1 MREET
6 YGRRRRPK
14 NYRAN
19 EHDQVMI
26 RIIVSLSLSSLGFG
40 EMNSFK
46 RYGLIRLMIRRMIML
61 SISRLTVT
69 AMNDSLVSFELSLPC
84 FMNNGHDTAGSSR

>member
-14 NYRAN
+14 NYRSN

-40 EMNSFK
+40 EMNFK
-46 RYGLIRLMIRRMIML
+46 VWVDPFDDPSDDYAFDFE
-61 SISRLTVT
+61 T
-69 AMNDSLVSFELSLPC
+69 DSDSDE
-84 FMNNGHDTAGSSR
+84 

>member
-14 NYRAN
+14 NYRSN

-26 RIIVSLSLSSLGFG
+26 RIIVSLSFEFTRIRGDEFL
-40 EMNSFK
+40 

-69 AMNDSLVSFELSLPC
+69 AMNDSLMSFELSLP
-84 FMNNGHDTAGSSR
+84 

>member
-14 NYRAN
+14 NYRSN

-40 EMNSFK
+40 EMNSDPFDDPSDD
-46 RYGLIRLMIRRMIML
+46 YAFDFE
-61 SISRLTVT
+61 T
-69 AMNDSLVSFELSLPC
+69 DSDSDERFSDEL
-84 FMNNGHDTAGSSR
+84 

>member
-1 MREET
+1 MREAT

-14 NYRAN
+14 NCRAN

-40 EMNSFK
+40 EMNFK
-46 RYGLIRLMIRRMIML
+46 VWVDPFDDQSDDYAFDFE
-61 SISRLTVT
+61 T
-69 AMNDSLVSFELSLPC
+69 DSDSDERFSGEL
-84 FMNNGHDTAGSSR
+84 